1 MSQPNETGS
10 MFFGLSGEPGDSRGQ
25 RLLHHGLRVL
35 LLITLSILVTA
46 LFPPSTGNESR
57 PFEDWSVAPDDV
69 IAEIAFSVPKSPSEL
84 EDETQLAREVVP
96 PTFDVE
102 PNAGDTMVA
111 RIDRFFSELDSA
123 AAVSDRVRFEETLQ
137 ASSIIATPEQVD
149 YIMGDTARNAFRRS
163 ATRAVRE
170 IMEDGVVEAAR
181 VADLST
187 TRITIRDNDS
197 VERTA
202 QISEVLTT
210 RDFLNE
216 AALLLP
222 PGTPPSISDLLNL
235 VLIHHIEYSYVLNVV
250 ATEMDRD
257 AAARSVET
265 IKQEFLEGQSIVRQG
280 DPIGPEVLEH
290 LHAHEAERRNRGL
303 VQAQGV
309 AVGAFLGTGL
319 INLML
324 LGLFGLLIFF
334 NRPKLYATF
343 HWLLLISLLV
353 AAYFSAAFFIG
364 QAEFSVALLPIA
376 FVALPIAILWDTRIS
391 LFLVLVLAAITGRL
405 VPFSSYETFLLIA
418 AGGSAAALSV
428 RVLRRR
434 SDWWVSIAIITSVTG
449 LMLLSLGLATSQ
461 AMPEVARDA
470 ALAGSNAAVSAL
482 LAMGCLF
489 VFEWFT
495 GITTDQTLLEWA
507 DPTRPLLRRLS
518 SEAPGTYAHTVNVA
532 NLSEG
537 AAIAIGA
544 NGLLSRVGAYYHDVG
559 KMLKPHYFVEN
570 QPEGRNPH
578 DKLKASTSA
587 EIVREHVT
595 EGLELAREAKVPQVI
610 SQFILEHHGT
620 QRIGFFFEKAR
631 EEMGGE
637 VDSERFSY
645 PGPKPQSKETAIV
658 MLADSCESATRAM
671 QEPTVLRLQDLIDTV
686 VDGKIADGQLQEAP
700 LTLREVADVKAE
712 FVKILSG
719 VMHRRIEYPATRH
732 LTDTIDSKDDSS
744 TLDGPAEKKGLA
756 EGSSG

>member
-1 MSQPNETGS
+1 MSELNETSS
-10 MFFGLSGEPGDSRGQ
+10 MFRSLSGKPGDSRGK
-25 RLLHHGLRVL
+25 RFLHHGSRVL
-35 LLITLSILVTA
+35 LLITLTVLVTA
-46 LFPPSTGNESR
+46 LFPPSGSDDSL
-57 PFEDWSVAPDDV
+57 PFEDWGVAPDDV
-69 IAEIAFSVPKSPSEL
+69 IAEVAFSVPKSASEL
-84 EDETQLAREVVP
+84 DIERQLAMEAVP
-96 PTFDVE
+96 RTFDVD
-102 PNAGDTMVA
+102 PNAADTMVV
-111 RIDRFFSELDSA
+111 RLDRFFEELDSA
-123 AAVSDRVRFEETLQ
+123 ATASDRVRFEEILQ
-137 ASSIIATPEQVD
+137 ASSIIATPAQVD
-149 YIMGDTARNAFRRS
+149 YIMGDTARNAFRSS
-163 ATRAVRE
+163 ASRAARE
-170 IMEDGVVEAAR
+170 IIADGVVEAGR
-181 VADLST
+181 VANLTT
-187 TRITIRDNDS
+187 TRVTIRENDS

-202 QISEVLTT
+202 QITEVLTT

-222 PGTPPSISDLLNL
+222 PGTPPSALDLLNL
-235 VLIHHIEYSYVLNVV
+235 VLLHHIEYSYVLNVV

-265 IKQEFLEGQSIVRQG
+265 VKQDFLEGQAIARQG
-280 DPIGPEVLEH
+280 DPIGPEVREH
-290 LHAHEAERRNRGL
+290 LRAYEVERRNRGL
-303 VQAQGV
+303 IQGQEL
-309 AVGAFLGTGL
+309 AVGAVFGTGL

-324 LGLFGLLIFF
+324 LGLFGLLVFF
-334 NRPKLYATF
+334 NRPKVYATF
-343 HWLLLISLLV
+343 HWLMLIALLV
-353 AAYFSAAFFIG
+353 TAYFFAAAAISR
-364 QAEFSVALLPIA
+364 AELLPIA
-376 FVALPIAILWDTRIS
+376 FVALPVAVLWDTRMS
-391 LFLVLVLAAITGRL
+391 LSLVLVIAAITGRL
-405 VPFSSYETFLLIA
+405 EPFASYDTFLLIA
-418 AGGSAAALSV
+418 AGGSAAAFSV

-434 SDWWVSIAIITSVTG
+434 SDWWVSIAIIASVAG
-449 LMLLSLGLATSQ
+449 LMLISLGLVTSRP
-461 AMPEVARDA
+461 MPDVAWDA
-470 ALAGSNAAVSAL
+470 LFAGSNAAVSVL
-482 LAMGCLF
+482 LAMGCLS

-518 SEAPGTYAHTVNVA
+518 SEAPGTYAHTINVA

-537 AAIAIGA
+537 AATAIGA

-595 EGLELAREAKVPQVI
+595 EGVQLAREAKVPEVI

-637 VDSERFSY
+637 IDSERFSY
-645 PGPKPQSKETAIV
+645 PGPKPRSKEAAIV

-671 QEPTVLRLQDLIDTV
+671 QEPTVRRLQDLIDTV
-686 VDGKIADGQLQEAP
+686 VDGKIADRQLEEAP

-732 LTDTIDSKDDSS
+732 LTDTTDDKDEPS
-744 TLDGPAEKKGLA
+744 TLDGPAEGESPA

>member
-1 MSQPNETGS
+1 VSQLNETS
-10 MFFGLSGEPGDSRGQ
+10 NMFLSLSGEPGESRGQ
-25 RLLHHGLRVL
+25 RVLHHGSRVL
-35 LLITLSILVTA
+35 LLIMLSSLVTA
-46 LFPPSTGNESR
+46 LFPPSAGNDSL

-69 IAEIAFSVPKSPSEL
+69 IAEVAFSVEKSASEL
-84 EDETQLAREVVP
+84 EDERQLAREMVP

-102 PNAGDTMVA
+102 PHAGDTMVA
-111 RIDRFFSELDSA
+111 RIDRFFSGLDSA

-137 ASSIIATPEQVD
+137 ASSIIATPAQVD
-149 YIMGDTARNAFRRS
+149 YIMGDSTRAVFRYS

-187 TRITIRDNDS
+187 TRITIRDNDLA
-197 VERTA
+197 ERTA

-210 RDFLNE
+210 SDFLNE

-222 PGTPPSISDLLNL
+222 SGTPPSISDLLNL
-235 VLIHHIEYSYVLNVV
+235 VLIRHIEYSYVLNVV

-280 DPIGPEVLEH
+280 DPIRPEVLEH
-290 LHAHEAERRNRGL
+290 LRSHEDARRNRGL
-303 VQAQGV
+303 VQDQEL
-309 AVGAFLGTGL
+309 AVGAFLGSGL

-324 LGLFGLLIFF
+324 FGLFGLLVFF
-334 NRPKLYATF
+334 SRPKLYATF
-343 HWLLLISLLV
+343 HWILLISLLV
-353 AAYFSAAFFIG
+353 AAYFSAALAISEAG
-364 QAEFSVALLPIA
+364 FSDVLLPIA
-376 FVALPIAILWDTRIS
+376 FVALPVAILWDTRIS
-391 LFLVLVLAAITGRL
+391 LFLVLVIAAITGRL
-405 VPFSSYETFLLIA
+405 TPFASYGTFLLIA

-434 SDWWVSIAIITSVTG
+434 SDWWVSIAIIASVTG
-449 LMLLSLGLATSQ
+449 LMLLSLGLATSR
-461 AMPEVARDA
+461 AMPEVALDA

-495 GITTDQTLLEWA
+495 GITTDHTLLEWA

-537 AAIAIGA
+537 AATAIGA

-570 QPEGRNPH
+570 QPEGHNPH
-578 DKLKASTSA
+578 DKLKATTSA
-587 EIVREHVT
+587 DIVREHVT
-595 EGLELAREAKVPQVI
+595 EGLELAHEAKVPPLI

-631 EEMGGE
+631 EEMSGE
-637 VDSERFSY
+637 VDSKRFSY

-658 MLADSCESATRAM
+658 MLADSCESATRAL
-671 QEPTVLRLQDLIDTV
+671 QEPTVSRLQDLIDTV
-686 VDGKIADGQLQEAP
+686 VDGKIADGQLEEAP
-700 LTLREVADVKAE
+700 LTLREIADVKAE

-719 VMHRRIEYPATRH
+719 VMHRRIEYPSTRH
-732 LTDTIDSKDDSS
+732 LTDTIDSEGDSS
-744 TLDGPAEKKGLA
+744 TLDKPAEKKDSA
-756 EGSSG
+756 EGLSS